1 MEPSFQTVFTIVA
14 TIEGFSIW
22 KGRKFLMPQVEC
34 LEDPRKLTKEDFAN
48 FARTLQSG
56 DSQRAA
62 VKAAFGVLKKWLY
75 NWVAT
80 AIVRAI
86 NFIRIA
92 MRWILLAM
100 WYVADAIVRLSA
112 VVTIPALAILYLHD
126 NECCTE
132 TSFKFANWVLWFV
145 YIKTGCYI
153 LLLSISGLAY
163 LKTHVRLKHNKSI
176 LPSASGACSISCATH
191 HPPPPPPPPK
201 QGNP

>member
-34 LEDPRKLTKEDFAN
+34 LEDPKKLTKEDFAN
-48 FARTLQSG
+48 FAKTLQSG
-56 DSQRAA
+56 DSQQAA
-62 VKAAFGVLKKWLY
+62 VKAALGVIGKWLY
-75 NWVAT
+75 NRFAT
-80 AIVRAI
+80 AAVRTI
-86 NFIRIA
+86 NFFRIA
-92 MRWILLAM
+92 TRWILLAI

-112 VVTIPALAILYLHD
+112 VVTIPALAILYLYD

-176 LPSASGACSISCATH
+176 LPSASGACKIASA
-191 HPPPPPPPPK
+191 PPPPPPPPPPR